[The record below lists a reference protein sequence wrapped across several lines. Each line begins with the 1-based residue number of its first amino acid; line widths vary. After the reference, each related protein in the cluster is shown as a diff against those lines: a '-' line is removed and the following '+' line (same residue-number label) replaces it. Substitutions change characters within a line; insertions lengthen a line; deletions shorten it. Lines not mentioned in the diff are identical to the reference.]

1 MSKALRQSLSAIAI
15 ALAAAVIAFLAV
27 HYISLLTNLENKAAD
42 IRVAAMQPPA
52 EPSKDVV
59 IVALDE
65 ATLTAFAYRSP
76 IDRGFL
82 ANLIT
87 QLSAKGAKVIGVDVI
102 VDQPTEP
109 EKDDALR
116 QAIAA
121 TRTPLFFSY
130 SSAPNIV
137 TEEQLA
143 YLDAFIPADKRAEAN
158 LLTDPFDQSVRRINP
173 GGELDK
179 QGQRVDTPHHPA
191 GFVRKAAALYGHKAP
206 MEPVEIA
213 WRSQPDAET
222 PAFPTFSAA
231 VVPFLPE
238 SFFKDKVVLIGAIVS
253 MTDRHRTPLAVIDDG
268 DRGNMP
274 GINVQAHGLT
284 QVIEGREPP
293 HMSGFAVAAITL
305 LGAALGVLLSLLKR
319 GILFN
324 VGVGAV
330 LIAAYWA
337 GAVVGFGYGAPML
350 PLVGPTMA
358 FAFSI
363 WMMDVFI
370 GRGERKQREF
380 VQGTFSRYVSP
391 AVVSQL
397 VADPSS
403 VSISGVRREAT
414 FIFTDVAGFTTL
426 SEQLTSTE
434 LSATLNEYLDG
445 ACDIIQK
452 YEGTIDKFIGDAIM
466 SIFNAPILQ
475 PDHPERAIKCALEL
489 DAYAEAFRISRN
501 ANNIPIGVTRIGI
514 HTGEATIGNFGSQ
527 SRMDF
532 TALGD
537 TVNTAARTEGVN
549 KYFGTRICATEQTVA
564 RCPSLRFRPVGD
576 IVLKGKLTATGLYCP
591 VGDEEPEALISGY
604 EAAFALLREKDDNP
618 VAVEAFKALA
628 AEFPDDPLIKF
639 HLKRM
644 SQGIVSSR
652 VVMDDK

>member
-1 MSKALRQSLSAIAI
+1 MSKASRLSLSVIAI
-15 ALAAAVIAFLAV
+15 ALAAALIAFFAV
-27 HYISLLTNLENKAAD
+27 RYVSLLTNLEYTFAD
-42 IRVAAMQPPA
+42 IRIAAMQPPA

-59 IVALDE
+59 VVALDE

-76 IDRGFL
+76 VDRGFL
-82 ANLIT
+82 ADLIT
-87 QLSAKGAKVIGVDVI
+87 QLSAKGAKLIGVDVI

-109 EKDDALR
+109 EKDAKLK
-116 QAIAA
+116 QVIAS

-173 GGELDK
+173 GGELNAA
-179 QGQRVDTPHHPA
+179 GQRIDTPHHPA
-191 GFVRKAAALYGHKAP
+191 GFVRKTLALAGRKAP
-206 MEPVEIA
+206 TTPVEIA
-213 WRSQPDAET
+213 WRSRPDAET

-231 VVPFLPE
+231 VIPFLPA
-238 SFFKDKVVLIGAIVS
+238 SFFKDKIVLVGAILS
-253 MTDRHRTPLAVIDDG
+253 MTDRHRTPLAVVDDG
-268 DRGNMP
+268 DQGNMP
-274 GINVQAHGLT
+274 GIYVQAHGVT
-284 QVIEGREPP
+284 QILEGRNPP
-293 HMSGFAVAAITL
+293 RMSVPAKAAITL
-305 LGAALGVLLSLLKR
+305 VGAILGVLLSLLKR

-324 VGVGAV
+324 VVVGAL

-337 GAVVGFGYGAPML
+337 GAVVGYGYGLPML

-391 AVVSQL
+391 AVVNQL

-426 SEQLTSTE
+426 SEQLTSE
-434 LSATLNEYLDG
+434 ALSDTLNDYLNG

-489 DAYAEAFRISRN
+489 DAYAEAFRIARN
-501 ANNIPIGVTRIGI
+501 AEGIPIGVTRIGI

-549 KYFGTRICATEQTVA
+549 KYFGTRICATEQTVS

-576 IVLKGKLTATGLYCP
+576 IVLKGKLTATGLYSP
-591 VGDEEPEALISGY
+591 VADDEPEALTRGY
-604 EAAFALLREKDDNP
+604 DAAYALLREKDDNP
-618 VAVEAFKALA
+618 AAVDAFKALG
-628 AEFPDDPLIKF
+628 AEFPDDPLIRF

-644 SQGIVSSR
+644 SQGIISSR

>member
-1 MSKALRQSLSAIAI
+1 VSKASRLTLSVIGI
-15 ALAAAVIAFLAV
+15 ALAAALIAFFAV
-27 HYISLLTNLENKAAD
+27 RYASLLTNLEYKAAD
-42 IRVAAMQPPA
+42 IRIAAMQPPA
-52 EPSKDVV
+52 EPSKDVIV
-59 IVALDE
+59 VALDE

-76 IDRGFL
+76 VDRGFL
-82 ANLIT
+82 ADLIT
-87 QLSAKGAKVIGVDVI
+87 QLSAKGAKLIGVDVI

-109 EKDDALR
+109 EKDAKLKQVIDS
-116 QAIAA
+116 

-158 LLTDPFDQSVRRINP
+158 LLTDPFDQSVRKINP
-173 GGELDK
+173 GGELNAA
-179 QGQRVDTPHHPA
+179 GQRIDTPHHPA
-191 GFVRKAAALYGHKAP
+191 GFVRKTLALAGREAP
-206 MEPVEIA
+206 MAPVEIA
-213 WRSQPDAET
+213 WRSRPDAET

-238 SFFKDKVVLIGAIVS
+238 SFFKDKIVLIGAIVS

-268 DRGNMP
+268 DQGNMP
-274 GINVQAHGLT
+274 GIYVQAHGVT
-284 QVIEGREPP
+284 QILEGRKPP
-293 HMSGFAVAAITL
+293 RMSGPATAAITL
-305 LGAALGVLLSLLKR
+305 IGAILGVLLSLLKR

-324 VGVGAV
+324 VAVGAL

-337 GAVVGFGYGAPML
+337 GAVVGYGYGLPML

-391 AVVSQL
+391 AVVNQL

-426 SEQLTSTE
+426 SEQLTSE
-434 LSATLNEYLDG
+434 ALSDTLNDYLNG
-445 ACDIIQK
+445 ACEIIQK

-489 DAYAEAFRISRN
+489 DAYAEAFRIARN
-501 ANNIPIGVTRIGI
+501 AEGIPIGLTRIGI

-549 KYFGTRICATEQTVA
+549 KYFGTRICATEQTVS

-576 IVLKGKLTATGLYCP
+576 IVLKGKLTATALYRP
-591 VGDEEPEALISGY
+591 VADDEPEALTSGY
-604 EAAFALLREKDDNP
+604 DAAYALLREKDDNP
-618 VAVEAFKALA
+618 AAVDAFTTLG
-628 AEFPDDPLIKF
+628 AEFPDDPLTKF

-644 SQGIVSSR
+644 SQGIISSR

>member
-1 MSKALRQSLSAIAI
+1 MSKVMRQAISVTAI
-15 ALAAAVIAFLAV
+15 ALAAALVAYFSV
-27 HYISLLTNLENKAAD
+27 HYVSLLTNLEYKASD
-42 IRVAAMQPPA
+42 IRIAAMAPPA

-59 IVALDE
+59 VVALDE

-76 IDRGFL
+76 VDRSFL
-82 ANLIT
+82 ADLIT

-109 EKDDALR
+109 EKDAKLKQVIDS
-116 QAIAA
+116 
-121 TRTPLFFSY
+121 TTTPMFFSY

-143 YLDAFIPADKRAEAN
+143 YLDAFIPPSKRAEAN
-158 LLTDPFDQSVRRINP
+158 LLTDPFDQSVRKINP
-173 GGELDK
+173 GGERTPS
-179 QGQRVDTPHHPA
+179 GQRIDTPHHPA
-191 GFVRKAAALYGHKAP
+191 GFVRKTLELYGRQAP
-206 MEPVEIA
+206 KEAIEIA
-213 WRSQPDAET
+213 WRSKPDAET
-222 PAFPTFSAA
+222 PPFPTFSAA

-238 SFFKDKVVLIGAIVS
+238 SFFKGKIVLIGAIVS

-268 DRGNMP
+268 DQGNMP
-274 GINVQAHGLT
+274 GIYVQAHGVT
-284 QVIEGREPP
+284 QILEGRTPP
-293 HMSGFAVAAITL
+293 HMDVLPTALIVLTA
-305 LGAALGVLLSLLKR
+305 AALGVLLSLLKR

-324 VGVGAV
+324 VAVGAL

-337 GAVVGFGYGAPML
+337 GAVVGYGYGLPML
-350 PLVGPTMA
+350 PLVSPTIA

-391 AVVSQL
+391 AVVNQL

-403 VSISGVRREAT
+403 VSISGTRREAT

-426 SEQLTSTE
+426 SEQLTSE
-434 LSATLNEYLDG
+434 ALSDTLNEYLDG
-445 ACDIIQK
+445 ACDIILK
-452 YEGTIDKFIGDAIM
+452 YQGTIDKFIGDAIM
-466 SIFNAPILQ
+466 AIFNAPIPQ

-489 DAYAEAFRISRN
+489 DAYAEAFRIARN
-501 ANNIPIGVTRIGI
+501 AADIPIGITRIGI

-564 RCPSLRFRPVGD
+564 RCPSLKFRPVGD

-591 VGDEEPEALISGY
+591 VADDAPAALIDGY
-604 EAAFALLREKDDNP
+604 NAAYEILHDHDDNP
-618 VAVEAFKALA
+618 AAVDAFKALG

-644 SQGIVSSR
+644 SQNIVSAR